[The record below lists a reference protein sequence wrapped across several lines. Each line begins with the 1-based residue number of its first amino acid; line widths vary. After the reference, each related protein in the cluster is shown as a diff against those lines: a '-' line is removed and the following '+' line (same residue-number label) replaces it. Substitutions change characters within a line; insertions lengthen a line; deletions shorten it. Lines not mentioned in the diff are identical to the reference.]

1 MKKITTLFAGIVFCL
16 CVGSTNVSAS
26 TFTLTPKPK
35 TIHVKLGQ
43 NKEICGDAKLD
54 GHSIDFIWGGELLTT
69 TWERSNKNISLTYDN
84 EKDDDDSPSLSNFVY
99 GERIGKSKVYLH
111 TLCNVY
117 KNNDDDNITSEE
129 LYEGSCSFNVV
140 VSGYNSIKTSGVA
153 LYSYDTRNNV
163 FDIEI
168 TNLSNKTIRIY
179 SKGARSYDCDY
190 TKFDRKLKLTGK
202 RKYVD
207 IKPGKHKYVHFKVK
221 GRTTWWN
228 VEDEEIHFNVK
239 WGKKKYTLCADYEGI
254 YKWSKKRWIS
264 INKDDI

>member
-1 MKKITTLFAGIVFCL
+1 MKKITTLFAGMVFCL
-16 CVGSTNVSAS
+16 CAGSTNVSAS

-43 NKEICGDAKLD
+43 SKEIYGDAKLD
-54 GHSIDFIWGGELLTT
+54 GHNVNFLWENEILTT
-69 TWERSNKNISLTYDN
+69 DWGRSNKNISLTYDN
-84 EKDDDDSPSLSNFVY
+84 GEGEDSASLANDVC
-99 GERIGKSKVYLH
+99 GERIGKSKVYLYA
-111 TLCNVY
+111 LCHIY
-117 KNNDDDNITSEE
+117 QENDTSGEE

-228 VEDEEIHFNVK
+228 VEDEEVHFKVK
-239 WGKKKYTLCADYEGI
+239 WGKKKYTLCADCEGI

>member
-26 TFTLTPKPK
+26 AFTLTPKPK

-43 NKEICGDAKLD
+43 SKGIYGDAKVD
-54 GHSIDFIWGGELLTT
+54 GHSIDFIWGGEILVTN
-69 TWERSNKNISLTYDN
+69 WERSNKNISLLYDN
-84 EKDDDDSPSLSNFVY
+84 GKGEESASLDNEVY
-99 GERIGKSKVYLH
+99 GERIGKSKVSLF
-111 TLCNVY
+111 TMCSVY
-117 KNNDDDNITSEE
+117 KDNDDGITSSTET
-129 LYEGSCSFNVV
+129 YDGTCTFNVI
-140 VSGYNSIKTSGVA
+140 VSGYNSIKTSGLA

-228 VEDEEIHFNVK
+228 VKDEEIHFNVK

-254 YKWSKKRWIS
+254 YKWSKKKWIS